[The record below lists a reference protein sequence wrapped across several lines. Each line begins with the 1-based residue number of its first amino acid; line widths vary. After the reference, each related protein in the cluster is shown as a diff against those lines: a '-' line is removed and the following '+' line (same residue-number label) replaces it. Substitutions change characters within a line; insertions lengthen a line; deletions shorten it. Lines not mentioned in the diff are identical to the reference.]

1 MGLKN
6 AWQRLKVWN
15 FAVGALIGGAGVAA
29 YYWFAAHPDQVMV
42 APVPSPGPLP
52 GAGPPPGWH
61 FVPNG
66 MEGCVDKYGCAR
78 PSFDSDFWK
87 WVSTGEEGCADEH
100 GCARPR
106 LPGKGDAIPPR
117 QAGEKPG
124 EPEEKGKKPEAQ
136 SEGDAGPQPFSRAGR
151 RFRRQFQEFAAPRRA
166 KPPCA
171 RRPPPR
177 PGGRQCRGRCGFLP
191 SCSGPSLRSPPACR
205 TR

>member
-1 MGLKN
+1 MALKN
-6 AWQRLKVWN
+6 AWQRLKTIWN

-29 YYWFAAHPDQVMV
+29 YYFWFAAHPSNPRAPDQVMV

-66 MEGCVDKYGCAR
+66 VEGCVDKYGCAR

-106 LPGKGDAIPPR
+106 LPGKGDATPSR
-117 QAGEKPG
+117 QAVEKPEGPGKKGEKPG
-124 EPEEKGKKPEAQ
+124 AQ
-136 SEGDAGPQPFSRAGR
+136 SESDAAQQRPAT
-151 RFRRQFQEFAAPRRA
+151 
-166 KPPCA
+166 
-171 RRPPPR
+171 PPPDR
-177 PGGRQCRGRCGFLP
+177 R
-191 SCSGPSLRSPPACR
+191 
-205 TR
+205 